1 MEPNNPTP
9 ETPETSAANAN
20 GAEEKTDLDAVSAE
34 LEQHRGQ
41 VKDLEDQLLRRV
53 AEFQNY
59 RRRTEAELGQ
69 VADRGRGEVVL
80 QMIDVLDDLRRSLE
94 AAEEAE
100 AEEGGGPAYQA
111 LKKGVDLV
119 YQKFEAALAGFD
131 VEPIEALGE
140 PFDEEVHEALMQQD
154 APDAAPGT
162 VVGEI
167 QKGYRIGD
175 RVLRH
180 ARVVVAR

>member
-1 MEPNNPTP
+1 MEQNNASSAP
-9 ETPETSAANAN
+9 EPQDAPGMEAAA
-20 GAEEKTDLDAVSAE
+20 GDLDAVSAE
-34 LEQHRGQ
+34 LSQHRDQ
-41 VKDLEDQLLRRV
+41 VKELEDQLLRRV

-69 VADRGRGEVVL
+69 AAERGRGEVIL
-80 QMIDVLDDLRRSLE
+80 RMIDILDDLRRSLD

-111 LKKGVDLV
+111 LKQGVDLV
-119 YQKFEAALAGFD
+119 YQKFEAALASFG
-131 VEPIEALGE
+131 VEPIDVVGE
-140 PFDEEVHEALMQQD
+140 PFDEELHEALMQQD

-167 QKGYRIGD
+167 QKGYRMRD